1 MVRCARARAP
11 DRVEAKVS
19 IRLLPAGAL
28 IDEIAL
34 AVQRHGRPLYGLFTT
49 YTFDAN
55 LFTSQFLPLL
65 CGEYAEDE
73 EKVGLLVVCDARMY
87 TGHRFGPW
95 AARWPGS
102 ELFHPKVALLVFDRF
117 TVLMAGSANLTHAGQ
132 YQQIEI
138 WGKETWDSRGLPG
151 GLASLLSRLEG
162 ALPRELLRLPR
173 LPSKA
178 FVSSLDGG
186 FAQRLKA
193 GLADE
198 IFVISPFFDS
208 RESAEVEDLS
218 FVADLARRHDRAIV
232 HLVVPVEANTSKS
245 KVPRVQV
252 DLRCLNSFKDRLRLY
267 GVDPVHGGR
276 PLHAKALAVCRNQ
289 HARLLFG
296 SANATLAGMTR
307 KNVEAGWFAKVNR
320 PELVRW
326 LRQQRLL
333 DMTLNPNAVRSSVQ
347 SRKPSTLRRSPLER
361 ASLDEVE
368 GKLRLHWRQ
377 GANSAQ
383 TEVLYGGK
391 LLDRRDDIVHRFHI
405 GRDWFVQ
412 TRSIGDDRASFAP
425 IEIERRLAG
434 ARRAHHEK
442 KDASPDSLLE
452 ALVAAPDL
460 DPSERRNS
468 RGRAVRKGNGRNAA
482 DAEPMFER
490 VRRLAAA
497 MAAAQRKLTGETPEH
512 LATIERL
519 TRIAQAHDP
528 LQRHLDAR
536 EALWRYWVR
545 AEVGRVLAGGPR
557 SNALAEARMR
567 VTAWLRDRPL
577 PAGIRSTARLVR
589 TNVVG

>member
-1 MVRCARARAP
+1 M
-11 DRVEAKVS
+11 
-19 IRLLPAGAL
+19 RLLPVGAL
-28 IDEIAL
+28 LDEIAL

-49 YTFDAN
+49 YTFDSN

-73 EKVGLLVVCDARMY
+73 EKVGLLVVSDARMY

-117 TVLMAGSANLTHAGQ
+117 TLLMAGSANLTHAGQ

-173 LPSKA
+173 LPSKSFA
-178 FVSSLDGG
+178 SSLDGG
-186 FAQRLKA
+186 FAQRLKPDR
-193 GLADE
+193 ADE
-198 IFVISPFFDS
+198 IFVVSPFFDS
-208 RESAEVEDLS
+208 RESAEVEDLG
-218 FVADLARRHDRAIV
+218 FVADLARVHDRAIV
-232 HLVVPVEANTSKS
+232 HVVVPVEANTSKS
-245 KVPRVQV
+245 KLPRVQV
-252 DLRCLNSFKDRLRLY
+252 DMRCLSSFKDRLRLY
-267 GVDPVHGGR
+267 GVDPAHAGR
-276 PLHAKALAVCRNQ
+276 PLHAKVLAVCRNQ

-307 KNVEAGWFAKVNR
+307 KNVEAGWFAKVKR
-320 PELVRW
+320 TELVRW

-333 DMTLNPNAVRSSVQ
+333 ETTLNPSAVRSSVQ
-347 SRKPSTLRRSPLER
+347 SRKPKTFRRSPLQR

-368 GKLRLHWRQ
+368 AKLTFHWRE
-377 GANSAQ
+377 GADSAQ
-383 TEVLYGGK
+383 TEVLYEGK
-391 LLDRRDDIVHRFHI
+391 LLDARDDVIDEFRI
-405 GRDWFVQ
+405 GRDWFVK
-412 TRSIGDDRASFAP
+412 TRSVGDDRVSFAP

-434 ARRAHHEK
+434 ARRARHEK
-442 KDASPDSLLE
+442 KDASPESLLE
-452 ALVAAPDL
+452 ALVAAPDI
-460 DPSERRNS
+460 DPPERRKDR
-468 RGRAVRKGNGRNAA
+468 RGAAGKGNGRKAS

-497 MAAAQRKLTGETPEH
+497 MAAAQCRLRGETPER
-512 LATIERL
+512 LATIEHL
-519 TRIAQAHDP
+519 TRIARAHDP
-528 LQRHLDAR
+528 LEEHLDAR

-557 SNALAEARMR
+557 SKALAEARMR

-577 PAGIRSTARLVR
+577 PAGIRPTARLVR
-589 TNVVG
+589 ANVVA